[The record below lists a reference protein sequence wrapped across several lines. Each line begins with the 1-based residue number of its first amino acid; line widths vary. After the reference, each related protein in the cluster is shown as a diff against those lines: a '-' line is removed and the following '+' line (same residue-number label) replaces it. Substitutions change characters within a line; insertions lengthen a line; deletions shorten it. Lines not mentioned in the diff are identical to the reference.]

1 MPQEYT
7 FDEVTAAPEPTS
19 YSFDELKPQT
29 EWSFDELKP
38 TEAKPE
44 DFQAFSELG
53 PTQADTAYLEQPLI
67 PIPTLKGE
75 STLGKI
81 GAGAFNVAKSIPEFM
96 ETPAGLATLPAS
108 FIPGAGPVLQGLFA
122 GLAAKQAGE
131 KLGEASVTKDVQDY
145 TEGVL
150 GAALA
155 PAIGL
160 PHSAKATL
168 ESIKETVDQIG
179 KPELPEAAATP
190 EVSDASSQPSTAT
203 VYGDVRTQPVAGEG
217 QVPVQ
222 ESGEG
227 VRPNIQEG
235 TPAAPGTRIVP
246 PEAEQ
251 ARVPLEQPSI
261 PGEVVGMGG
270 ATPSEFSPEVATPDV
285 YGIAERVRES
295 RAAAGQVEPVEP
307 GQGIAAKDSVEAGR
321 QLIQSGV
328 DPIKVMDEFE
338 KTKRLSSEDMAVSR
352 AYGETLAAQA
362 RTIEETKGTGS
373 PEYQKAYDELSAWDK
388 RSKAM
393 QTEWHKSGMAQQGMT
408 DLDTGSFTGLARE
421 FKDQTGKDFSKG
433 QEKVA
438 QRKAKSV
445 KEVKA
450 EEQQAR
456 EVFVKA
462 TQETRSLTDA
472 EKAAQQAVWRQHRE
486 AAIRGAKAENAKRLA
501 DIDRADAVMAVQEA
515 AKKRAQDAV
524 NKTLTGMAKKAAD
537 LENAKRV
544 KAADDRLKIAEA
556 ARKKADIKLRKAQAE
571 IRNAAIKAVRA
582 NNKLRVLK
590 ADLPDWAWTKAK
602 EYIVTG
608 HENLN
613 DIVAKIGTDT
623 GLSNKQVLDALGKD
637 KRKKYLAD
645 DLWKK
650 QQRVRLLDQSA
661 KRWLK
666 QQQMPFLLRKGEQLA
681 SGMFNLKIGGGLH
694 GFVALGTHAPMMF
707 FRPNLAK
714 LYIQKYGQMASMIK
728 NRAFYEASIQDL
740 QRRPNYRRAQE
751 AGLGNNPYMFED
763 FSTGTMAP
771 WKKFLGVDKLQA
783 ALGAG
788 NRGYSVLKFLR
799 QDLFDLAW
807 DKLNLTEKTPEMAKV
822 IATIANH
829 ETGWSQ
835 KAGFRGAHLGLFAPR
850 LLMAKTGYVFGDPLK
865 ALGVAA
871 KMAAS
876 TVSNWEKATPAEK
889 YFAAHVFKE
898 KATVIATM
906 ASMLAINQAILSALG
921 SDQKINGVPEEL
933 GGKGFDPMASD
944 FLKFKGAGKTVSY
957 GNSFIALARL
967 PLRIQA
973 NIENKSKLNKIVYE
987 DENVYKTIGNFARTQ
1002 LSPAAGAATD
1012 LAFGRDF
1019 QGRPL
1024 PSKGFGTMEGDS
1036 NVPKRLRAQ
1045 GVQPYTWPEYLTVT
1059 ALPIPLAEAMHDVW
1073 HDGYGLDEKGV
1084 DWMQKLWAI
1093 IQTIPET
1100 GAMALTGARIG
1111 EDYDVKK

>member
-1 MPQEYT
+1 VA
-7 FDEVTAAPEPTS
+7 EVTNTYGKDQTAAAFEE
-19 YSFDELKPQT
+19 YLKN
-29 EWSFDELKP
+29 
-38 TEAKPE
+38 
-44 DFQAFSELG
+44 
-53 PTQADTAYLEQPLI
+53 
-67 PIPTLKGE
+67 
-75 STLGKI
+75 
-81 GAGAFNVAKSIPEFM
+81 FNM
-96 ETPAGLATLPAS
+96 ENASPSVKAVQFALFTKNILANDPKA
-108 FIPGAGPVLQGLFA
+108 I
-122 GLAAKQAGE
+122 AAIE
-131 KLGEASVTKDVQDY
+131 SVTKPKELNALD
-145 TEGVL
+145 TE
-150 GAALA
+150 
-155 PAIGL
+155 
-160 PHSAKATL
+160 
-168 ESIKETVDQIG
+168 
-179 KPELPEAAATP
+179 
-190 EVSDASSQPSTAT
+190 TA
-203 VYGDVRTQPVAGEG
+203 QPVRALRDEPIESQQ
-217 QVPVQ
+217 QVPA
-222 ESGEG
+222 
-227 VRPNIQEG
+227 EG
-235 TPAAPGTRIVP
+235 TGPKDDGGGNQGEPPPGTGIVP

-251 ARVPLEQPSI
+251 ARVPLEQS
-261 PGEVVGMGG
+261 EVVGMGG
-270 ATPSEFSPEVATPDV
+270 ATPSEFSPETATPDV
-285 YGIAERVRES
+285 YGIAQRLRES

-307 GQGIAAKDSVEAGR
+307 GQGISAEASVERGREILAKDPLAGEKAVASFEA
-321 QLIQSGV
+321 
-328 DPIKVMDEFE
+328 DPE
-338 KTKRLSSEDMAVSR
+338 KRISASAMASSR
-352 AYGETLAAQA
+352 AHGERLALAE
-362 RTIEETKGTGS
+362 RRSEEKFGTDS
-373 PEYQKAYDELSAWDK
+373 PEYQHAYEAMSDWDK
-388 RSKAM
+388 RTKPM
-393 QTEWHKSGMAQQGMT
+393 QTEWSKIGEAQQGMT
-408 DLDTGSFTGLARE
+408 DIDTGSFAELRRE
-421 FKDQTGKDFSKG
+421 WKRTTDKDFSKN
-433 QEKVA
+433 QKKVA
-438 QRKAKSV
+438 KQKADAV
-445 KEVKA
+445 REVKN
-450 EEQQAR
+450 EEQQAQ
-456 EVFVKA
+456 EKFVKA

-501 DIDRADAVMAVQEA
+501 DIDRADAVRAVQEA

-544 KAADDRLKIAEA
+544 KAADDRLKIAEE

-590 ADLPDWAWTKAK
+590 ADLPAWAWTKAK

-694 GFVALGTHAPMMF
+694 GFVALGTHAPMAL
-707 FRPNLAK
+707 FRPNILK
-714 LYIQKYGQMASMIK
+714 TYLSNYGQMARMIK

-740 QRRPNYRRAQE
+740 QRRPNYRRANDF
-751 AGLGNNPYMFED
+751 GLGNDPYQYED
-763 FSTGTMAP
+763 FSTGTIAP
-771 WKKFLGVDKLQA
+771 WKKFLGLDKLQG

-799 QDLFDLAW
+799 QDLFDRQW
-807 DKLNLTEKTPEMAKV
+807 DKLPLTSRTPEMGKA
-822 IATIANH
+822 IATYVNH

-835 KAGFRGAHLGLFAPR
+835 KSGFRGAHLGLFAPR

-865 ALGVAA
+865 ALSVAA

-876 TVSNWEKATPAEK
+876 TVSNWEKASPAEK
-889 YFAAHVFKE
+889 HFAAHVLKE
-898 KATVIATM
+898 KATVVATM
-906 ASMLAINQAILSALG
+906 ASMLAINQAILSATG
-921 SDQKINGVPEEL
+921 SDQKINGIPEEL
-933 GGKGFDPMASD
+933 GGKGIDPMASD

-987 DENVYKTIGNFARTQ
+987 DENVYKTLGSFARTQ
-1002 LSPAAGAATD
+1002 LSPAAGAVTD

-1024 PSKGFGTMEGDS
+1024 PAKGFGLMEGDS

-1059 ALPIPLAEAMHDVW
+1059 ALPIPLAESMHDVW

-1100 GAMALTGARIG
+1100 TAMALTGALIG